1 MSMAIRTGA
10 DTVVRAVPTR
20 RQQLRGAIDNGL
32 LRPGPD
38 DSYADGD
45 DSTWMSVD
53 WPSMTRRVT
62 VEGREVNVVDT
73 GGDDRPAM
81 VFVHGLSG
89 SWQNWLLNIP
99 AFMDSHRVIAPD
111 LPGFGESPMPRE
123 EISIQGYARILD
135 GRLRGRRAGA
145 LVLDPGGAPGARERR
160 RAVDR
165 GGPARAAAGRGAR
178 LGRDGD
184 VAGRARPLRDHA
196 PADAPHRAAAD
207 RALPGAALAGAH
219 LRAHPWRRHARLHPR
234 AGGAD
239 LLRLPRPS
247 LADRDPDAGRLGPQ
261 RHARPARRCARV
273 REPDRRQR
281 AARDVRGHRP

>member
-38 DSYADGD
+38 DTYADGD

-89 SWQNWLLNIP
+89 SW
-99 AFMDSHRVIAPD
+99 
-111 LPGFGESPMPRE
+111 
-123 EISIQGYARILD
+123 
-135 GRLRGRRAGA
+135 
-145 LVLDPGGAPGARERR
+145 
-160 RAVDR
+160 
-165 GGPARAAAGRGAR
+165 
-178 LGRDGD
+178 
-184 VAGRARPLRDHA
+184 
-196 PADAPHRAAAD
+196 
-207 RALPGAALAGAH
+207 
-219 LRAHPWRRHARLHPR
+219 
-234 AGGAD
+234 
-239 LLRLPRPS
+239 
-247 LADRDPDAGRLGPQ
+247 
-261 RHARPARRCARV
+261 
-273 REPDRRQR
+273 
-281 AARDVRGHRP
+281 